1 MSKIPRNIT
10 SFRIPRGQLEDRI
23 NLNVNS
29 AKKKYRTI
37 VPLRNIVEATEIV
50 LMREELLKT
59 LIRSVPIK
67 DTDNKPYENSQI
79 DLYRIQ
85 PRGLHVGQTF
95 VYQGKINTILSN
107 LGLRFRGYSN
117 LGVSEM
123 MPSVVF
129 GRDNEGEKVLA
140 LYVPPII
147 EHHKEGPI
155 LLDGLHRCF
164 LCETVGASTLAI
176 HIINPSEDIPFDPIR
191 WEKIQYVKD
200 KPEQTK
206 WYNNLKKELFRD
218 LNYVAIDG

>member
-10 SFRIPRGQLEDRI
+10 KFRIPREKLEDRI
-23 NLNVNS
+23 DLRINS
-29 AKKKYRTI
+29 GKKKYRTI
-37 VPLRNIVEATEIV
+37 VPLRSIVEAREIT
-50 LMREELLKT
+50 LMREKLLKK
-59 LIRSVPIK
+59 LISSVPIK
-67 DTDNKPYENSQI
+67 GTEIKPYENSPI

-129 GRDNEGEKVLA
+129 GRDNKGEKVLA
-140 LYVPPII
+140 LYVPPIV
-147 EHHKEGPI
+147 EHHREGPI

-176 HIINPSEDIPFDPIR
+176 HIINPSEDIPFDPFR
-191 WEKIQYVKD
+191 WEEIQYAQE
-200 KPEQTK
+200 KPKQKK
-206 WYNNLKKELFRD
+206 WYRNLNSKLFRD